1 MSQDNDVMKQLT
13 DMLYTDVIQKLEPP
27 LPEVPST
34 DTNEIDTEE
43 VTQSQPNI
51 IAENEPVMPPLPP
64 TEEVDEEGSEF
75 QDVEGEIDE
84 EGSEFQDVEGE
95 IDEEGSEFQDVEG
108 EVDEE
113 GSEFQ
118 DVEGEIDEEGSE
130 FQDVEGELDEEGS
143 ESQDAEGEVDEETD
157 EAENDKE
164 EETVVQDDVEEETPK
179 QEEKTIQ
186 VPGPSI
192 KANEFSFEDIIADDE
207 LNLEGRNEE
216 QQKQI
221 ITAALAA
228 LIASVQEPTIE
239 EKQSEELNEKEK
251 QNLINV
257 ALASLIASKQKD
269 PETTREESP
278 DKKIIEAALAAL
290 IASKQKEPVEIKD
303 EETQQKIVNAALAA
317 LIGSKIKA
325 DEKVPS
331 KSYFRGISM
340 PDMGSVKNVMKDLY
354 KNIPT
359 LELPKFTSNIFEGL
373 LEPDLDYYEVPEE
386 IRSKIDTQYNDYKV
400 VAIKC
405 SKWDGDKKCNDK
417 DGKYYLYT
425 SKNDKPKMISL
436 DLAGNEIK

>member
-1 MSQDNDVMKQLT
+1 M
-13 DMLYTDVIQKLEPP
+13 
-27 LPEVPST
+27 
-34 DTNEIDTEE
+34 
-43 VTQSQPNI
+43 
-51 IAENEPVMPPLPP
+51 
-64 TEEVDEEGSEF
+64 
-75 QDVEGEIDE
+75 
-84 EGSEFQDVEGE
+84 
-95 IDEEGSEFQDVEG
+95 
-108 EVDEE
+108 
-113 GSEFQ
+113 
-118 DVEGEIDEEGSE
+118 
-130 FQDVEGELDEEGS
+130 
-143 ESQDAEGEVDEETD
+143 
-157 EAENDKE
+157 
-164 EETVVQDDVEEETPK
+164 
-179 QEEKTIQ
+179 
-186 VPGPSI
+186 
-192 KANEFSFEDIIADDE
+192 
-207 LNLEGRNEE
+207 NEE

-228 LIASVQEPTIE
+228 LIASVQEPAEEPTIE
-239 EKQSEELNEKEK
+239 EKPSEKLNEKEK

-257 ALASLIASKQKD
+257 ALASLIASKQKE
-269 PETTREESP
+269 PEKASDESS

-340 PDMGSVKNVMKDLY
+340 PDMGSVKNVMKDFY

-386 IRSKIDTQYNDYKV
+386 IRSKIDTQYSDYKV

-405 SKWDGDKKCNDK
+405 SKWDNDKKCSDK

-425 SKNDKPKMISL
+425 SKNDKPKIISL

>member
-1 MSQDNDVMKQLT
+1 MMKT
-13 DMLYTDVIQKLEPP
+13 
-27 LPEVPST
+27 LPKFLWMMFT
-34 DTNEIDTEE
+34 T
-43 VTQSQPNI
+43 
-51 IAENEPVMPPLPP
+51 
-64 TEEVDEEGSEF
+64 
-75 QDVEGEIDE
+75 
-84 EGSEFQDVEGE
+84 
-95 IDEEGSEFQDVEG
+95 
-108 EVDEE
+108 
-113 GSEFQ
+113 
-118 DVEGEIDEEGSE
+118 
-130 FQDVEGELDEEGS
+130 
-143 ESQDAEGEVDEETD
+143 
-157 EAENDKE
+157 
-164 EETVVQDDVEEETPK
+164 K
-179 QEEKTIQ
+179 QEEETIQ

-228 LIASVQEPTIE
+228 LIASVQEPVEEPTIE
-239 EKQSEELNEKEK
+239 ETPSEELNEKEK

-257 ALASLIASKQKD
+257 ALASLIASKQKE
-269 PETTREESP
+269 PEKTSFETP
-278 DKKIIEAALAAL
+278 DKKIIESALAAL

-303 EETQQKIVNAALAA
+303 EATQQKIVNAALAA

-325 DEKVPS
+325 DEKVPT

-386 IRSKIDTQYNDYKV
+386 IRSKIDTQYSDYKV

-405 SKWDGDKKCNDK
+405 SKWDNDKKCSDK

-425 SKNDKPKMISL
+425 SKNDKPKIISL

>member
-1 MSQDNDVMKQLT
+1 MPQ
-13 DMLYTDVIQKLEPP
+13 
-27 LPEVPST
+27 VPST

-43 VTQSQPNI
+43 VTPSQQNI
-51 IAENEPVMPPLPP
+51 IDENESVMPPLPP
-64 TEEVDEEGSEF
+64 SQEVDEEGSEF
-75 QDVEGEIDE
+75 QDA
-84 EGSEFQDVEGE
+84 
-95 IDEEGSEFQDVEG
+95 EG

-118 DVEGEIDEEGSE
+118 DVDGEVDEEGSEFQDAEGEVDEEGSEFQDAEGEVDEEGSEFQDAEGEIDEEGSE
-130 FQDVEGELDEEGS
+130 FQDMGED
-143 ESQDAEGEVDEETD
+143 DKETD
-157 EAENDKE
+157 DKEDDKE
-164 EETVVQDDVEEETPK
+164 EETVTQDNVVEETPK
-179 QEEKTIQ
+179 QEEETIQ

-239 EKQSEELNEKEK
+239 EKPSEELIEKEK

-269 PETTREESP
+269 PERTSEESP

-303 EETQQKIVNAALAA
+303 KETQQKIVNAALAA

-340 PDMGSVKNVMKDLY
+340 PDMGSAKNVMKDLY

-386 IRSKIDTQYNDYKV
+386 IRSKIDTQYSDYKV

-425 SKNDKPKMISL
+425 SKDDKPKMISL

>member
-27 LPEVPST
+27 LPQVPPT

-43 VTQSQPNI
+43 ATSSQQSTI
-51 IAENEPVMPPLPP
+51 DKNESVMPPVPP

-75 QDVEGEIDE
+75 QNA
-84 EGSEFQDVEGE
+84 
-95 IDEEGSEFQDVEG
+95 EG

-118 DVEGEIDEEGSE
+118 DVEGEEDEEGSEFQDAEGEVDEEGSEFQEVEGEEDEEGSE
-130 FQDVEGELDEEGS
+130 FQDVGEDDEEIDDK
-143 ESQDAEGEVDEETD
+143 EDDKEKETVEQDDVDEE
-157 EAENDKE
+157 
-164 EETVVQDDVEEETPK
+164 
-179 QEEKTIQ
+179 TIQ

-228 LIASVQEPTIE
+228 LIASVQEPVEEPTIE
-239 EKQSEELNEKEK
+239 ETPSEELNEKEK

-257 ALASLIASKQKD
+257 ALASLIASKQKE
-269 PETTREESP
+269 PEKTSDESP

-303 EETQQKIVNAALAA
+303 EATQQKIVNAALAA

-386 IRSKIDTQYNDYKV
+386 IRSKIDTQYSDYKV

-405 SKWDGDKKCNDK
+405 SKWDNDKKCSDK

-425 SKNDKPKMISL
+425 SKNDKPKIISL

>member
-1 MSQDNDVMKQLT
+1 M
-13 DMLYTDVIQKLEPP
+13 
-27 LPEVPST
+27 
-34 DTNEIDTEE
+34 
-43 VTQSQPNI
+43 
-51 IAENEPVMPPLPP
+51 
-64 TEEVDEEGSEF
+64 
-75 QDVEGEIDE
+75 
-84 EGSEFQDVEGE
+84 
-95 IDEEGSEFQDVEG
+95 
-108 EVDEE
+108 
-113 GSEFQ
+113 
-118 DVEGEIDEEGSE
+118 
-130 FQDVEGELDEEGS
+130 
-143 ESQDAEGEVDEETD
+143 
-157 EAENDKE
+157 
-164 EETVVQDDVEEETPK
+164 
-179 QEEKTIQ
+179 
-186 VPGPSI
+186 PGPSI

-228 LIASVQEPTIE
+228 LIASIQEPTE
-239 EKQSEELNEKEK
+239 EPIVTETPSEELNEKEK

-269 PETTREESP
+269 PETTSEESP
-278 DKKIIEAALAAL
+278 DKKIIEAALGAL

-303 EETQQKIVNAALAA
+303 EATQQKIVNAALAA
-317 LIGSKIKA
+317 LIGSKIKVN
-325 DEKVPS
+325 EKVPS
-331 KSYFRGISM
+331 KSYFRGISI

-373 LEPDLDYYEVPEE
+373 LETDLDYYEVPEE
-386 IRSKIDTQYNDYKV
+386 IRSKIDTQYGDYKV

-425 SKNDKPKMISL
+425 SKDDKPKIISL